1 MASLVFN
8 LISDFLHLLHRE
20 RGGRLICLP
29 MTAVIRW
36 SIWRECRFLPL
47 TRMNVASLSG
57 DAARIEE
64 WGVDRC
70 HLRQQQKL

>member
-1 MASLVFN
+1 
-8 LISDFLHLLHRE
+8 
-20 RGGRLICLP
+20 